1 MWTRYPGRE
10 SDPSHPDDQVGRC
23 SHRCHAC
30 LRIHRLALDAVTGRT
45 VLSEYASKEFLAG
58 YGIPFTTERNVNSVS
73 EAVEAARSIGFPIA
87 VKLCGENIAHKTE
100 RGLVRLRLNDEN
112 GVQVAAEELLAMTK
126 PSDGV
131 VSLLVASMVTG
142 DRELIAGLVHDAQFG
157 PIVML
162 GVGGVYTEVL
172 SDVTFRP
179 LPLRPEDPESM
190 LGELKL
196 KQLFGDFRGMAAV
209 RLGDL
214 RAVIM
219 GIETAQ
225 RNNPQIVSIDI
236 NPLIVASDGKLTAVD
251 ALVELDQEVQDMA
264 TPNPGVGAIDDQ
276 HFEALFNP
284 RGVVVVGASTHP
296 GKFGFVSLHNI
307 LASGYSGAV
316 YGTNLHG
323 EEVLGIKTVES
334 IADLPDGAVDLAFVC
349 TPASANLRI
358 LQDCARRNIRAV
370 FITSAGYRESDEDGH
385 IAEKR
390 LLADADGLGLLMIGP
405 NGQGVVSTPVSL
417 CAQIVAPYPPRGDIA
432 VASQSGNFVSS
443 FLNYSRQ
450 TGIGISRSVS
460 VGNAAQVNVGD
471 VLDFY
476 SRDDETQV
484 ALAYIEGVSDGR
496 QLMTQMSTAARAKP
510 LVIVKGGTTPS
521 GARAAA
527 SHTGSLASNDAIFD
541 ALCRQNG
548 ITRATT
554 VEEAFDIAATFSTQ
568 PLPRGPRTV
577 VLTTVGGWG
586 VVTADAIHR
595 DGGLDLIALPDD
607 LAEELGALLPDRWSK
622 NNPID
627 CAGGETR
634 DTIPEVIDCLARH
647 SGIDAIIF
655 LGIGVQSNQARLI
668 REGRFFPDFGLE
680 RIVSYHE
687 RQDERFADAA
697 HTASILHDKP
707 ILTATEL
714 AVADPM
720 NSAVRAVRQT
730 GKLCYPSGNR
740 ATVALGHLFRYAKFR
755 GVAL

>member
-1 MWTRYPGRE
+1 M
-10 SDPSHPDDQVGRC
+10 
-23 SHRCHAC
+23 A
-30 LRIHRLALDAVTGRT
+30 GRT
-45 VLSEYASKEFLAG
+45 VLSEFASKEFLVG
-58 YGIPFTTERNVNSVS
+58 YGIPFTVERNVHSAL
-73 EAVEAARSIGFPIA
+73 EAVEAARSIGFPVA
-87 VKLCGENIAHKTE
+87 VKLCGDNILHKTE
-100 RGLVRLRLNDEN
+100 RGLVRLRVIDERS
-112 GVQVAAEELLAMTK
+112 VESASRELLAMAK

-131 VSLLVASMVTG
+131 VSLLVASMITG
-142 DRELIAGLVHDAQFG
+142 DRELIAGLVRDAQFG

-172 SDVTFRP
+172 GDVAFRS
-179 LPLRPEDPESM
+179 LPLKPEDPESM

-196 KQLFGDFRGMAAV
+196 KEVFGEFRGMAPV
-209 RLGDL
+209 RLDDL
-214 RAVIM
+214 RAVM
-219 GIETAQ
+219 SGIESAH
-225 RNNPQIVSIDI
+225 RNNPQLVSIDI
-236 NPLIVASDGKLTAVD
+236 NPLIVANDGRLSAVD
-251 ALVELDQEVQDMA
+251 ALVEFGQETHDVA
-264 TPNPGVGAIDDQ
+264 TQTARVDAISDQ

-307 LASGYSGAV
+307 LASGYSGDV
-316 YGTNLHG
+316 YGTNLHA
-323 EEVLGIKTVES
+323 EEVLGVKTVES

-349 TPASANLRI
+349 TPASANLQI
-358 LQDCARRNIRAV
+358 LQDCAKRNIRAI
-370 FITSAGYRESDEDGH
+370 FITSAGYRETDESGH
-385 IAEKR
+385 MAEKQ
-390 LLADADGLGLLMIGP
+390 LVTEADRLGLLMIGP

-450 TGIGISRSVS
+450 TGVGISRSVS

-471 VLDFY
+471 ILDFY

-484 ALAYIEGVSDGR
+484 ALAYIEGISNG
-496 QLMTQMSTAARAKP
+496 QLLMAQMSRTARAKP

-527 SHTGSLASNDAIFD
+527 SHTGSLASNDAIFN
-541 ALCRQNG
+541 AMCRQNG
-548 ITRATT
+548 ITRAVT
-554 VEEAFDIAATFSTQ
+554 VEVSFDIAATYSTQ
-568 PLPRGPRTV
+568 PLPKGPRTV

-595 DGGLDLIALPDD
+595 DGGLNLIALPNG
-607 LAEELGALLPDRWSK
+607 LAEELDSLLPERWSK

-634 DTIPEVIDCLARH
+634 DTIPEIINCLARH
-647 SGIDAIIF
+647 SDIDAIIF

-668 REGRFFPDFGLE
+668 REGRFYPNFGLE

-697 HTASILHDKP
+697 HSASLMYDKP

-720 NSAVRAVRQT
+720 NPAVRAVRQS
-730 GKLCYPSGNR
+730 GRLCYASGNR
-740 ATVALGHLFRYAKFR
+740 AVVALGHLYRYAKFR
-755 GVAL
+755 GVAQ